1 MVSAARDPIS
11 VPAFCAEWTGD
22 EMDGEASKAVDG
34 AREGSEEARRA
45 QARAEVAA
53 RAAVIAASRAYFEA
67 RRERVDP
74 FVDKWFSVGGSLRLH
89 RHALGW
95 DILRAPANLGLGL
108 VHFGTRAGAGA
119 ADLVG
124 ARKSAAWLRGRDVL
138 LETDVMRAVERLVT
152 TELLELPDAETPTR
166 DALAQA
172 ILADPEVRRLIDAAP
187 ASDGAIARSVSE
199 YVGSRAAVGEITT
212 TLATL
217 GAGAATMQKL
227 TPGAFALGPALAAA
241 MAQSAAVSAFPLGAT
256 AGSLWYGMFPASA
269 SGALVAST
277 TAGLMLSASVLAAF
291 AGVIAD
297 PVQRGLGVHQ
307 RRLLRLIDA
316 LERQF
321 VDGEGAGFAA
331 REHYVARIL
340 DIMDATVVTARA
352 LRG

>member
-1 MVSAARDPIS
+1 MAA
-11 VPAFCAEWTGD
+11 TGD
-22 EMDGEASKAVDG
+22 DQ
-34 AREGSEEARRA
+34 RA
-45 QARAEVAA
+45 AARAEAAA
-53 RAAVIAASRAYFEA
+53 RAAVIAASRAYFDA
-67 RRERVDP
+67 RRARVDP
-74 FVDKWFSVGGSLRLH
+74 FVDKWFSVRGSLRLH

-95 DILRAPANLGLGL
+95 DIARAPANLGLGL
-108 VHFGTRAGAGA
+108 VHFGSRVGAGA

-124 ARKSAAWLRGRDVL
+124 ARKSAAWLRGRNVL
-138 LETDVMRAVERLVT
+138 LETDVMREVERLVT
-152 TELLELPDAETPTR
+152 TELLELPDTDKPSR

-172 ILADPEVRRLIDAAP
+172 ILADAEVRRLIADAP
-187 ASDGAIARSVSE
+187 EIGGGVGQSVAE

-217 GAGAATMQKL
+217 GAGAATLQKL
-227 TPGAFALGPALAAA
+227 TPGALALGPALAAA
-241 MAQSAAVSAFPLGAT
+241 MAQSAAIAAFPLGAT

-297 PVQRGLGVHQ
+297 PVQRGLGVHR
-307 RRLLRLIDA
+307 RRLLKLIDA

-340 DIMDATVVTARA
+340 DLMDATVVTARA